1 MDMSDGPH
9 SLVEIRRRSALG
21 VAALALR
28 GGAGKAVV
36 LASMVV
42 LSRLLPPADFGAF
55 AILQLPL
62 GWLNLVADAGISGA
76 MIQSPKLSETQARTG
91 LTLRLLAAV
100 ALGLAAVLLAGVVG
114 RLYALDDRAVLALRF
129 LAAGPAVSALG
140 TVPSVRLNRELRF
153 DRLALA
159 ELGSLLAGQGTAV
172 TLALSGAGLWSLAG
186 GSFVTVAAGSLLVN
200 LLAPWRPRLLLD
212 APSAGALLRFGL
224 PYQGQGV
231 AHLAKDQLLPAL
243 GGLVFGKAQ
252 VGYLIWAAD
261 LARWPR
267 LPADYVARVAFPA
280 FARLQRDPAGLSSLL
295 QNALTLVCLA
305 SLGAA
310 ALGLTL
316 GRPLVP
322 LIFGQN
328 WAPAVPALVIFLA
341 QTPLD
346 ALAAVLLPL
355 VYAVGRAWQGLRL
368 SLLWAGL
375 TWLLGLGVVWLWRDW
390 QLLPAAVALATLGG
404 VLAIVR
410 RLPEGVTVS
419 WRSVLALPLLLAL
432 LLGGLSHLAA
442 RLWLGG

>member
-159 ELGSLLAGQGTAV
+159 ELGSLVAGQGTAV

-316 GRPLVP
+316 GRP
-322 LIFGQN
+322 
-328 WAPAVPALVIFLA
+328 WCRSSSAR
-341 QTPLD
+341 T
-346 ALAAVLLPL
+346 
-355 VYAVGRAWQGLRL
+355 GLR
-368 SLLWAGL
+368 
-375 TWLLGLGVVWLWRDW
+375 
-390 QLLPAAVALATLGG
+390 PC
-404 VLAIVR
+404 
-410 RLPEGVTVS
+410 
-419 WRSVLALPLLLAL
+419 
-432 LLGGLSHLAA
+432 
-442 RLWLGG
+442 RLWSSSWPRRRWMPWRPCSCPWSMPSAGHGRGCASPCSGPGSPGSWAWASSGCGGTGSCCPRPSPWPPWAACWPSSAGCPTASP